1 LAGYEAE
8 HGQVTEEGIRDAARR
23 ARGSVVVVH
32 GNPQEQGPG
41 QGGATG
47 GGVMLVLD
55 AGAFVAVKHGDSDV
69 VTLVSGCGWRGGCR

>member
-1 LAGYEAE
+1 MLPAVPAVAWSSCTEIRKNKAQAREA
-8 HGQVTEEGIRDAARR
+8 R
-23 ARGSVVVVH
+23 
-32 GNPQEQGPG
+32 P
-41 QGGATG
+41 G